1 MSRPP
6 RDPARRRRI
15 LEEMRVVSYRQQ
27 RRLFD
32 AGDIDG
38 WLSAAVRTGRID
50 ELLAE
55 LGEAGR

>member
-1 MSRPP
+1 MRPA
-6 RDPARRRRI
+6 RDPAFRRRI
-15 LEEMRVVSYRQQ
+15 LERMRAVSRTQAIA
-27 RRLFD
+27 LMD
-32 AGDIDG
+32 AGDIRG